1 MAVAY
6 EPANQSG
13 FTNKSLEETA
23 EQKATFTEMILKTTF
38 AVALLI
44 NRLAY
49 DICVHQRKTAGN
61 VTTNFEGEIKTQLR
75 HAGMRSLSES

>member
-13 FTNKSLEETA
+13 FTSKSLEETA

-38 AVALLI
+38 AIALLI

-49 DICVHQRKTAGN
+49 DICVHRRKTAGN
-61 VTTNFEGEIKTQLR
+61 VTTNFEGEIK
-75 HAGMRSLSES
+75 LSYDMQE